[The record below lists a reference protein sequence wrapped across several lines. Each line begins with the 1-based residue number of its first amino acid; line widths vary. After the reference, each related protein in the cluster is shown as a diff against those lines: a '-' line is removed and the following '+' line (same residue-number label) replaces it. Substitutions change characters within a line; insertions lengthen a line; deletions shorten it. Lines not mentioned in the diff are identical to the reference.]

1 MENNTNNETEKN
13 INDSSNQEV
22 NLKEEKEIKIEDN
35 NKKEDEIKN
44 DKEQNE
50 NQIKNSNEIEQ
61 KDEDK
66 QVINEQKEEI
76 KEEIKEE
83 KKEEI
88 KKEEKNG
95 EEEEMTTNE
104 YVIRCD
110 KCLLVPVIKL
120 DHSTFKIHCQ
130 CENNH
135 IKSNILISQA
145 LKESKNIS
153 TKICSSCNEKS
164 EEDNYFCLQC
174 QKIFC
179 LDNGCKKKHSKEQ
192 PNHKLINI
200 NNLDNSCLDHST
212 SFSKYCKDC
221 KKNICVKCQREI
233 HSNHKLIDLGEIL
246 PLDEEIEKAKKLFEE
261 KEKKLLNVKK
271 SITDWLDELNIKIN
285 ALLDSIEGEILINKN
300 ILKCFKTDLM
310 NYQMIE
316 NFNYFSNAESV
327 NFYTNKE
334 LIDLVRE
341 KSWIHKT
348 FLITQILNNLEK
360 PMQVSE
366 EKDEEINV
374 EKEEDK
380 KVENAEKKE
389 EKKSNLKHN
398 NKNHKVTIIDDN
410 NNNNNANNAKKNI
423 LSKSTTIVLKNK
435 EKGIDNLNLNKISH
449 SSKIKVAKTFSV
461 SQLFLND
468 HYKSLTEI
476 TNINVS
482 KKVFKSNV
490 NIKENIYSA
499 LIDNKG
505 VIFLGGESCLS
516 IYRLDLKSNKIEN
529 EFSIKLDGKI
539 NTIAEIKDNYLIIGS
554 STGTIRIIEFLGNK
568 KHHIHQEIR
577 NQDRNSIYKIIE
589 LSNYDLVSC
598 DERNIILYHS
608 KKNFYDLSQEINLNS
623 PTCCVLQISKNI
635 IAATHVVLQ
644 TISFYEISKGKLSL
658 KKEIEKID
666 STVNNTSM
674 AIINEDYFCSVSQ
687 KLLYIFNIDK
697 LELSKKIELQMSTSI
712 LFPISYDK
720 LLFCHEKENE
730 KGKVDTSLSLKT
742 FDADNITLNDA
753 EQNIVSKNKD
763 KEAEDNI
770 YYVNF
775 FEHNTM
781 ILISKNNIS
790 YWG

>member
-1 MENNTNNETEKN
+1 MENNTNNEPEKN
-13 INDSSNQEV
+13 INDSSNKEI
-22 NLKEEKEIKIEDN
+22 NLKTENEIKIEDN
-35 NKKEDEIKN
+35 DEKEEEIIN
-44 DKEQNE
+44 DKEKNE
-50 NQIKNSNEIEQ
+50 NQIKNSKEVEQ

-66 QVINEQKEEI
+66 QVINE
-76 KEEIKEE
+76 

-88 KKEEKNG
+88 KKEEKNV

-104 YVIRCD
+104 YIMRCD
-110 KCLLVPVIKL
+110 KCFLVPVIKL
-120 DHSTFKIHCQ
+120 DHSTYKIHCQ

-135 IKSNILISQA
+135 IKSDIIISQA

-153 TKICSSCNEKS
+153 TKICSSCKEKS

-179 LDNGCKKKHSKEQ
+179 LDNGCKKKHTKEQ
-192 PNHKLINI
+192 TSHKLINI
-200 NNLDNSCLDHST
+200 NNLDNSCLEHST

-246 PLDEEIEKAKKLFEE
+246 PLDEEIENAKKLFEV
-261 KEKKLLNVKK
+261 KEKKLLMIKK
-271 SITDWLDELNIKIN
+271 SINDWLDELNKKIN

-316 NFNYFSNAESV
+316 NFHYFSNPESV
-327 NFYTNKE
+327 AFYTNKE
-334 LIDLVRE
+334 LIDLIRE

-348 FLITQILNNLEK
+348 FLITQILSNLEK
-360 PMQVSE
+360 PIQISE
-366 EKDEEINV
+366 EKDEGNKV

-380 KVENAEKKE
+380 KVEKKE
-389 EKKSNLKHN
+389 EKKSNLKPN
-398 NKNHKVTIIDDN
+398 NKNQKVTINDDN
-410 NNNNNANNAKKNI
+410 NVNNSKKNNI
-423 LSKSTTIVLKNK
+423 LAKSTTIVFKNIEK
-435 EKGIDNLNLNKISH
+435 EKDNLKLKKTSN
-449 SSKIKVAKTFSV
+449 SSVIKAAKTFTAP
-461 SQLFLND
+461 QIFLND
-468 HYKSLTEI
+468 HYKSLSEL

-482 KKVFKSNV
+482 KKVFKSNIS
-490 NIKENIYSA
+490 IKENIYSA
-499 LIDNKG
+499 FIDNKG
-505 VIFLGGESCLS
+505 IIFLGGESILS

-529 EFSIKLDGKI
+529 EFAIKLDGTI
-539 NTIAEIKDNYLIIGS
+539 NTIAEIKENYLIIGS

-568 KHHIHQEIR
+568 KYRIHQEIR

-608 KKNFYDLSQEINLNS
+608 KKNFYDLCHEINLNS
-623 PTCCVLQISKNI
+623 PTCCILQISNKI

-666 STVNNTSM
+666 SSVNNTSM
-674 AIINEDYFCSVSQ
+674 AIINENYFCSIFQ
-687 KLLYIFNIDK
+687 KLIYIFNIDK
-697 LELSKKIELQMSTSI
+697 LELSKKIELQVSTSI
-712 LFPISYDK
+712 LFPITYDK
-720 LLFCHEKENE
+720 LLFCHDKENE

-742 FDADNITLNDA
+742 FDEDNINLNDV
-753 EQNIVSKNKD
+753 EQNVVSKNKD
-763 KEAEDNI
+763 IEAEDNI

-775 FEHNTM
+775 FEPNTM
-781 ILISKNNIS
+781 ILISKSNIS

>member
-1 MENNTNNETEKN
+1 MENNTSNEPEKN
-13 INDSSNQEV
+13 INDSSNQKV
-22 NLKEEKEIKIEDN
+22 DLKEEKEIKIEDN
-35 NKKEDEIKN
+35 NKKEDEIIN

-61 KDEDK
+61 KDEDEDK
-66 QVINEQKEEI
+66 QVINEKKEEI
-76 KEEIKEE
+76 NKEE
-83 KKEEI
+83 KK
-88 KKEEKNG
+88 G

-110 KCLLVPVIKL
+110 KCFLVPVIKI
-120 DHSTFKIHCQ
+120 DHSTYKIHCQ

-135 IKSNILISQA
+135 IKSDILISQV

-153 TKICSSCNEKS
+153 TKKCSSCNEKS

-179 LDNGCKKKHSKEQ
+179 LDNGCKKKHAKEQ

-200 NNLDNSCLDHST
+200 NNLDNSCLEHST

-246 PLDEEIEKAKKLFEE
+246 PLDEEIENAKKLFEE

-271 SITDWLDELNIKIN
+271 SINDWLDELNKKIN

-316 NFNYFSNAESV
+316 NFNYFSNAESIE
-327 NFYTNKE
+327 FYTNKE

-348 FLITQILNNLEK
+348 FLITQILNNIEK
-360 PMQVSE
+360 PIQIIE
-366 EKDEEINV
+366 EKEEEENV
-374 EKEEDK
+374 EKEEEK
-380 KVENAEKKE
+380 EEEKGEEKKE
-389 EKKSNLKHN
+389 EKKEGKKSNLKHSN
-398 NKNHKVTIIDDN
+398 NKKNHMVIINDVN
-410 NNNNNANNAKKNI
+410 NVNNTKKNI
-423 LSKSTTIVLKNK
+423 LSKSTTLIIKNMEK
-435 EKGIDNLNLNKISH
+435 EKDDLKLNKTSK
-449 SSKIKVAKTFSV
+449 SSKIKVAKTFSA
-461 SQLFLND
+461 SQIFLND

-476 TNINVS
+476 TNININ
-482 KKVFKSNV
+482 KKVFKSNI

-505 VIFLGGESCLS
+505 IIFLGGESCLS

-529 EFSIKLDGKI
+529 EFAIKLDGKI

-554 STGTIRIIEFLGNK
+554 STGIIRIIEFLGNK
-568 KHHIHQEIR
+568 KHRIHQEIR
-577 NQDRNSIYKIIE
+577 NQDRNGIYKIIE

-674 AIINEDYFCSVSQ
+674 AIINEDYFCSISQ
-687 KLLYIFNIDK
+687 KLIYIFNIDK
-697 LELSKKIELQMSTSI
+697 LELSKKIELQMSASI
-712 LFPISYDK
+712 LFPISYNK

-742 FDADNITLNDA
+742 FDEDNINLNDN
-753 EQNIVSKNKD
+753 EQNVVSMNKD
-763 KEAEDNI
+763 KEAEDSI

-775 FEHNTM
+775 FEPNAM
-781 ILISKNNIS
+781 IVISKNNIS

>member
-1 MENNTNNETEKN
+1 MENNTNNESEKSN
-13 INDSSNQEV
+13 NDSSNSEN
-22 NLKEEKEIKIEDN
+22 NLKTEKEIKIEDN

-44 DKEQNE
+44 DKEENE
-50 NQIKNSNEIEQ
+50 NENKINNQNEIEQ

-66 QVINEQKEEI
+66 QIINEK

-83 KKEEI
+83 KK
-88 KKEEKNG
+88 G
-95 EEEEMTTNE
+95 EEEEKTTSE
-104 YVIRCD
+104 YIIRCD
-110 KCLLVPVIKL
+110 KCFLVPVIKL
-120 DHSTFKIHCQ
+120 DHSTYKIHCQ

-145 LKESKNIS
+145 LKESKSIS
-153 TKICSSCNEKS
+153 TKLCSSCNEKS

-179 LDNGCKKKHSKEQ
+179 LDNGCKKKHTKEQ

-200 NNLDNSCLDHST
+200 NNLDNSCLEHST

-233 HSNHKLIDLGEIL
+233 HSNHRLIDLGEIL
-246 PLDEEIEKAKKLFEE
+246 PLDEEIERAKKLFEV
-261 KEKKLLNVKK
+261 KEKKLLAVKK
-271 SITDWLDELNIKIN
+271 SINDWLDELNIKIN
-285 ALLDSIEGEILINKN
+285 SLLDSIEGEILINKN
-300 ILKCFKTDLM
+300 ILKNFKTDLM

-316 NFNYFSNAESV
+316 NFNYFSDAE
-327 NFYTNKE
+327 NLDFYTNKE
-334 LIDLVRE
+334 LIDLARE
-341 KSWIHKT
+341 ESWIHKT

-360 PMQVSE
+360 PMQVIEQKEE
-366 EKDEEINV
+366 EKV
-374 EKEEDK
+374 KKKEDK
-380 KVENAEKKE
+380 KEDKKE
-389 EKKSNLKHN
+389 EKKSNLKNN
-398 NKNHKVTIIDDN
+398 NKNKKVIINDDN
-410 NNNNNANNAKKNI
+410 NVNNKPKHDV
-423 LSKSTTIVLKNK
+423 LSKSTTITFKNIEK
-435 EKGIDNLNLNKISH
+435 ENLNISKNAHSLKI
-449 SSKIKVAKTFSV
+449 AKTFSP
-461 SQLFLND
+461 SQIFVND
-468 HYKSLTEI
+468 HYKSLTDI
-476 TNINVS
+476 TNINIS

-505 VIFLGGESCLS
+505 IIFLGGESCLN

-529 EFSIKLDGKI
+529 EFAIKHLDGKI
-539 NTIAEIKDNYLIIGS
+539 NTIEEIKDNYLIIGS
-554 STGTIRIIEFLGNK
+554 SKGTIRIIEFLGNK
-568 KHHIHQEIR
+568 KYRIHQEIR

-598 DERNIILYHS
+598 DERNIILYHL
-608 KKNFYDLSQEINLNS
+608 KKNFYDLIQEIKLDS

-644 TISFYEISKGKLSL
+644 TISFYEIGKGKLSL

-674 AIINEDYFCSVSQ
+674 AIINDDYFCLIS
-687 KLLYIFNIDK
+687 KKILYIFNIDK
-697 LELSKKIELQMSTSI
+697 LDLSKKIELQMSMSI
-712 LFPISYDK
+712 LFPISFDK
-720 LLFCHEKENE
+720 LLFCHDKENE
-730 KGKVDTSLSLKT
+730 KGKIDTSLSLKT
-742 FDADNITLNDA
+742 FDEKSINFNDV
-753 EQNIVSKNKD
+753 EQNVVSKGKD

-770 YYVNF
+770 YYINF
-775 FEHNTM
+775 FEPNMM

>member
-1 MENNTNNETEKN
+1 MENNANNEQAKN
-13 INDSSNQEV
+13 NNDANQEI
-22 NLKEEKEIKIEDN
+22 NLKAEKEIKIEEND
-35 NKKEDEIKN
+35 KKEDEIKN

-50 NQIKNSNEIEQ
+50 NKIKDSNEVEQ

-66 QVINEQKEEI
+66 NIIN
-76 KEEIKEE
+76 E

-88 KKEEKNG
+88 KKEEKTG
-95 EEEEMTTNE
+95 QEEETTNE
-104 YVIRCD
+104 YIIRCD
-110 KCLLVPVIKL
+110 KCFLVPVIKL
-120 DHSTFKIHCQ
+120 DHSTYKIHCQ

-135 IKSNILISQA
+135 IKSDILISQA

-179 LDNGCKKKHSKEQ
+179 LDNGCKKKHAKDQ

-200 NNLDNSCLDHST
+200 NNLDNSCLEHST

-221 KKNICVKCQREI
+221 NKNICVKCQREI

-261 KEKKLLNVKK
+261 KEKKLLNIKK
-271 SITDWLDELNIKIN
+271 SINDWLDELNTKIN

-316 NFNYFSNAESV
+316 NFNYFSNAENV

-360 PMQVSE
+360 PIQ
-366 EKDEEINV
+366 INE
-374 EKEEDK
+374 EKEEENQEK
-380 KVENAEKKE
+380 KEEEKVEKKE
-389 EKKSNLKHN
+389 EKKTNLKHN
-398 NKNHKVTIIDDN
+398 NKNNKVN
-410 NNNNNANNAKKNI
+410 NNVNNTKNNI
-423 LSKSTTIVLKNK
+423 LSKSTTIVLKNNEK
-435 EKGIDNLNLNKISH
+435 EKDILKLNKISN
-449 SSKIKVAKTFSV
+449 SNKLKVAKTFCH
-461 SQLFLND
+461 LEIFLND
-468 HYKSLTEI
+468 PYKSLTEI

-482 KKVFKSNV
+482 KKVFKSNIS
-490 NIKENIYSA
+490 IKENIYSA
-499 LIDNKG
+499 LVDNKG
-505 VIFLGGESCLS
+505 IIFLGGESCLN

-529 EFSIKLDGKI
+529 EFDIKNLDGKI
-539 NTIAEIKDNYLIIGS
+539 NTIAEIKDNFLIIGS
-554 STGTIRIIEFLGNK
+554 SKGTIRIIEFLGNK
-568 KHHIHQEIR
+568 KHRIHQEIR

-589 LSNYDLVSC
+589 LSNYDLISC
-598 DERNIILYHS
+598 DERNIILYQA
-608 KKNFYDLSQEINLNS
+608 KKNFYDLCQEINLDS

-674 AIINEDYFCSVSQ
+674 AIINEEYFCSISQ
-687 KLLYIFNIDK
+687 KLIYIFNIDK

-712 LFPISYDK
+712 LFPISYNK
-720 LLFCHEKENE
+720 LLFCLDKENE
-730 KGKVDTSLSLKT
+730 KGKVDISLSLKT
-742 FDADNITLNDA
+742 FDENNINLNDI
-753 EQNIVSKNKD
+753 EQNVVSKDND
-763 KEAEDNI
+763 KEAKDNI

-775 FEHNTM
+775 FEPNLM